1 MNHRYAIV
9 GLCALSLAL
18 GRLYCTFSVAG
29 GTETPNGYAFGKI
42 VDAGGRPA
50 DSAVVQLFEC
60 DNLPSSGAP
69 KAAATGQSAFT
80 TFTDREGQF
89 DISPDLADGYY
100 NIYGF
105 KGENLCYAESIRIID
120 GRLPDTTE
128 HFADTLLPAGS
139 ISGVVRLLPQHSSK
153 TALILVYGS
162 NTFTYPVDSIGNF
175 ALSHMAA
182 GTYRIRL
189 LSIIDIYVPMDTLF
203 TIRTGKSDTLTDTV
217 RLKYK
222 GAPVVSGLS
231 ALYDSLRLIARIWWN
246 KIDTTIAS
254 KYMLNRSITSDGYPL
269 WDKKVVVGDTLYS
282 DDTLIQS
289 ISDLG
294 QSLQYRVSAYDKDG
308 IEGPYSKPSP
318 AVRMAAAYK
327 PVDSVLLCD
336 QATTVFGIS
345 DLETDNAGYV
355 YVSVKKDNL
364 FCILKYSP
372 ALGFLDTVTIG
383 PFMTKRFKVNDK
395 GYIFAI
401 DASGVA
407 RRWAGAGQARDTAD
421 TLLDVHAESLNW
433 TIADIAADQGYVYV
447 LADRNNYNAAMTPRN
462 DTTRIYKFSEEGQ
475 LLQKWTYDNTSL
487 WPVRMTAY
495 SGWLFVS
502 FKQALTGVPRDS
514 IEVFD
519 ATMGLL
525 TKSIR
530 LSLNGTP
537 VKPSGLL
544 TIRNNAIYCERCEFS
559 FDGSVISRFVP
570 ALPGCEYANDSD
582 NYAAWPANAAG
593 DRYVALKKQGTVI
606 YKLYRFS
613 RK

>member
-1 MNHRYAIV
+1 MNHRNAII

-18 GRLYCTFSVAG
+18 GRLCCTFDVAG

-42 VDAGGRPA
+42 IGADGRPA

-60 DNLPSSGAP
+60 DNLPSSGPP
-69 KAAATGQSAFT
+69 KAAATGQSVFT
-80 TFTDREGQF
+80 TFTNRDGEF
-89 DISPDLADGYY
+89 NISSDLAAGYY

-105 KGENLCYAESIRIID
+105 KDENLCYAESIQITK
-120 GRLPDTTE
+120 GRLSDTDE
-128 HFADTLLPAGS
+128 HFTDTLLPAGS
-139 ISGVVRLLPQHSSK
+139 ISGVVRLLPQHSSA

-162 NTFTYPVDSIGNF
+162 NTFTYPADSIGNF
-175 ALSHMAA
+175 TLSHMAA
-182 GTYRIRL
+182 GVYRIRI
-189 LSIIDIYVPMDTLF
+189 LSIIDIYIPMDTVF
-203 TIRTGKSDTLTDTV
+203 TIRSGKIDTLTDTL
-217 RLKYK
+217 RLKYT
-222 GAPVVSGLS
+222 GAPAVSGLS
-231 ALYDSLRLIARIWWN
+231 VVYDSLKLIARVWWN
-246 KIDTTIAS
+246 KIDTAIAS
-254 KYMLNRSITSDGYPL
+254 KYMLNRSITGDGYPL
-269 WDKKVVVGDTLYS
+269 WDKKVVVPDTLYS

-318 AVRMAAAYK
+318 AIRIRAAYK

-336 QATTVFGIS
+336 QATIVFGIS

-355 YVSVKKDNL
+355 YISVKKDNS
-364 FCILKYSP
+364 FRILKYSP
-372 ALGFLDTVTIG
+372 MLGFVDTITIG
-383 PFMTKRFKVNDK
+383 PFATKRFKVNDK

-401 DASGVA
+401 DAAGVA
-407 RRWAGAGQARDTAD
+407 RRWTGAGQAADTAD

-433 TIADIAADQGYVYV
+433 SIADIAADQGQVYV
-447 LADRNNYNAAMTPRN
+447 LADRNNYNAATTPRN
-462 DTTRIYKFSEEGQ
+462 DTTRIYKFSEDGQ

-502 FKQALTGVPRDS
+502 FKQALTGMPRDS

-530 LSLNGTP
+530 LSLNTTP

-544 TIRNNAIYCERCEFS
+544 TIRNNAIYYERCEFA
-559 FDGSVISRFVP
+559 FDGTVISRFVP
-570 ALPGCEYANDSD
+570 ALPGCEYANDNE

-613 RK
+613 RR